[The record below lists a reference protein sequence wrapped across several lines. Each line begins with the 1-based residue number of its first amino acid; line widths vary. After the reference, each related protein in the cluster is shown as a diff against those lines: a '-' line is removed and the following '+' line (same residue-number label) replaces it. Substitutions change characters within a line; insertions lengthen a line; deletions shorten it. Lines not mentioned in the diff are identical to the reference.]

1 MITPDPGI
9 RKVTVPLQS
18 LPDLNPGQ
26 TKYLV
31 RFRLVSDDKNRVSH
45 WSPTQEVDPDNPS

>member
-1 MITPDPGI
+1 MPTPDPGI
-9 RKVTVPLQS
+9 KKVTVPLQS
-18 LPDLNPGQ
+18 LPDLDPGK

-31 RFRLVSDDKNRVSH
+31 RFRFVSDDKNRVSH

>member
-9 RKVTVPLQS
+9 KKVTVPSQD
-18 LPDLNPGQ
+18 LPNLGQGQ

-31 RFRLVSDDKNRVSH
+31 RFRFVSDDKNRVSH